1 VTAPKATVRTI
12 ARNALRPGY
21 LRVMASKLVG
31 RVTDRPHAA
40 REHEATAWAAARAHT
55 ADQLAGAINAE
66 LWEEAK
72 ELAVRLELAGRDQL
86 AVLEEDPR
94 QGGGHAALLYFL
106 VRATNAEVAVETGV
120 ALGFSTA
127 AILRAMAANGRGH
140 LYSSDFPAF
149 RHRDPERHVGC
160 LVDDNLRDRWTLD
173 PRGDRKA
180 LEQIVKL
187 VDRIDLFHY
196 DSDKTYRARERA
208 VRRVEPL
215 LAPDAVVI
223 MDDIQDNLF
232 FRDHVEARGVDYE
245 VVEYEGKYL
254 GIIGLATRGGK
265 DPA

>member
-1 VTAPKATVRTI
+1 MEATSTLRNL
-12 ARNALRPGY
+12 ARNAFRPGY
-21 LRVMASKLVG
+21 LSVMASKLAS

-40 REHEATAWAAARAHT
+40 RERDAIAWAAARAHT
-55 ADQLAGAINAE
+55 ADDLARAIDPK

-72 ELAVRLELAGRDQL
+72 ELAVRLESAGRDQL
-86 AVLEEDPR
+86 AVLEEDPH
-94 QGGGHAALLYFL
+94 QGAGHAALLYFV
-106 VRATNAEVAVETGV
+106 VRVAEVEVAVETGV

-127 AILRAMAANGRGH
+127 AILSAMRANGRGH

-173 PRGDRKA
+173 LRGDRKA
-180 LEQIVKL
+180 LERIVQL

-208 VRRVEPL
+208 LRRVEPM

-223 MDDIQDNLF
+223 MDDVQDNLF
-232 FRDHVEARGVDYE
+232 FRDHVAARGVESE
-245 VVEYEGKYL
+245 VVDYEGKYL
-254 GIIGLATRGGK
+254 GIVGLSSATGK
-265 DPA
+265 EAG